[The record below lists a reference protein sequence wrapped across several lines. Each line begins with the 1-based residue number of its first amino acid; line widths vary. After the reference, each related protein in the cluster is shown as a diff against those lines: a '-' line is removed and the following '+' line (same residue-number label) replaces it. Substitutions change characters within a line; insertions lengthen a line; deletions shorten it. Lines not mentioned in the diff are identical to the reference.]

1 MTLLTRYL
9 LFVLALLLVGMGCSA
24 PAPSAEFVQQADRLH
39 AGALQSAVTS
49 NQDLRDYV
57 QLICDRLAAAA
68 RQVVPNR
75 ANEQLLSHLRC
86 HLVNSPVINAFYT
99 GGTHIY
105 LYAGL
110 FRVCRNEDELAAAIA
125 HEYAHAI
132 DLDVEKTKLKPDP
145 NSSLPVIA
153 WQFVS
158 NRFSLD
164 QQSSADDLGYL
175 LYAQAGWDPGKFAG
189 LFNRLAVMTP
199 PFAAPDRDPLPVRAS
214 RFKDQAQNTP
224 ANLRKPPVAD
234 PRTFGSL
241 QQQANSQSQPMGSPE
256 AQLFLQAFPNCM
268 LGGDPPETVAAQERL
283 RPPPP
288 PPTRLE
294 PS

>member
-1 MTLLTRYL
+1 MTSFTRFS
-9 LFVLALLLVGMGCSA
+9 LFLLALILVGMGCSA

-39 AGALQSAVTS
+39 AGALKSAVNS
-49 NQDLRDYV
+49 NSDLHDYI
-57 QLICDRLAAAA
+57 QLIGDRLAAAA

-75 ANEQLLSHLRC
+75 ANEQLMSRLRC

-99 GGTHIY
+99 GGNHIY
-105 LYAGL
+105 VYAGL

-145 NSSLPVIA
+145 NSSLSMIA

-175 LYAQAGWDPGKFAG
+175 IYAQAGWDPGKFAA

-199 PFAAPDRDPLPVRAS
+199 PYAAPDRDPLPIRAS

-234 PRTFGSL
+234 PRTFESL
-241 QQQANSQSQPMGSPE
+241 QQQASSQSQPMGSVD
-256 AQLFLQAFPNCM
+256 AQLFLDAFPNCV
-268 LGGDPPETVAAQERL
+268 LGGDPPETVAAQEKL

>member
-1 MTLLTRYL
+1 MKSITKLS
-9 LFVLALLLVGMGCSA
+9 LFFLALSLIGMGCSA

-39 AGALQSAVTS
+39 AGALQSVVTS
-49 NQDLRDYV
+49 NPDLRDYL
-57 QLICDRLAAAA
+57 QLIGERLAAAA

-86 HLVNSPVINAFYT
+86 HLVNTPVINAFYT
-99 GGTHIY
+99 GGNHIY
-105 LYAGL
+105 IYAGL
-110 FRVCRNEDELAAAIA
+110 FRICRSEDELAAAVA

-145 NSSLPVIA
+145 NSSLPMIA

-164 QQSSADDLGYL
+164 QQSTADDLGYL
-175 LYAQAGWDPGKFAG
+175 LYAHAGWDPAKFAG

-199 PFAAPDRDPLPVRAS
+199 PYAAPDRDPLAVRAS

-224 ANLRKPPVAD
+224 GNLRKPPVAD
-234 PRTFGSL
+234 PKTFESL
-241 QQQANSQSQPMGSPE
+241 QQQANSQSQPVGIPE

-268 LGGDPPETVAAQERL
+268 LGGDPPETVAAQEKL